1 MKHKIF
7 LFGIITFLA
16 FTTYSQ
22 SEKNNGFEIKIGT
35 TKLDIVVEN
44 LDELENFDWNGIKE
58 VFKSNDGEEIIT
70 LSFAYIPKI
79 SSKLPN
85 SEIRIDNF
93 KINISGKSSDIDNL
107 IDQSKKTMEKLI
119 KVNESY
125 SKKDNR
131 N

>member
-1 MKHKIF
+1 M
-7 LFGIITFLA
+7 
-16 FTTYSQ
+16 
-22 SEKNNGFEIKIGT
+22 
-35 TKLDIVVEN
+35 
-44 LDELENFDWNGIKE
+44 
-58 VFKSNDGEEIIT
+58 FKSNDGEEIIT

-79 SSKLPN
+79 SSKLPS

-125 SKKDNR
+125 SKKDNK

>member
-125 SKKDNR
+125 SKMDNK

>member
-79 SSKLPN
+79 SSKLPS

-125 SKKDNR
+125 SKMDNK